1 MILKLID
8 NAVAA
13 GARLKA
19 AAAIV
24 GLSGRTIIRWRRQD
38 GGCDRRKGPT
48 SAPANKLNE
57 QEELQIL
64 DIANSAT
71 FRDVSPKQIVPKL
84 ADQGV
89 YIASESSF
97 YRVLKKHQ
105 MLNHCQRSKLATH
118 HRPKERMASGPCE
131 VA

>member
-1 MILKLID
+1 MILERID
-8 NAVAA
+8 NAVAD

-24 GLSGRTIIRWRRQD
+24 SLSSRTIIRWRRQD
-38 GGCDRRKGPT
+38 GGCDRRKGPA
-48 SAPANKLNE
+48 SAPANKLRE

-64 DIANSAT
+64 DAANSAA
-71 FRDVSPKQIVPKL
+71 FRDMSPKQIVPKL

-97 YRVLKKHQ
+97 
-105 MLNHCQRSKLATH
+105 
-118 HRPKERMASGPCE
+118 
-131 VA
+131 